1 MKELWSKWFEALNLD
16 REENARTL
24 AKPSMSGVEKSVVD
38 KYSDQAHFIYELLQ
52 NADDAKAT
60 KARFVLTYSGLSF
73 FHNGKVTFSVSDPAT
88 EDKDKV
94 SGKLGHVNAIT
105 AIAHSNKDSDSTIGK
120 FGVGFK
126 AVFQYT
132 QTPHIYDPNLRFK
145 IERFIVP
152 VQLDNDIEGR
162 NADETGFWLPFN
174 HQKKEKEEA
183 YADILEKLNSLVFP
197 TLFLA
202 NLKRVSFEAEG
213 HSGSYLQRNTKK
225 SEENGTHCQLITL
238 VKESNKEK
246 KTQTMWLFSRFIE
259 GTRHSYSTGF
269 FLNLQKKL
277 MPDQYRA
284 FCFFPTKE
292 NTGLNF
298 IINAPF
304 LLTDSREGIK
314 AGEQW
319 NRDLVQKLAQL
330 AADSLLILRDIGL
343 QSKSS
348 LIDDNII
355 NIIPYRESVFADLN
369 DRSRISF
376 KPFFT
381 EIRKTM
387 HSALILPSAN
397 GKYSDKP
404 NSYWH
409 QDKPIIELFSNNQ
422 LAQLI
427 KNPKASWVF
436 TELARNQTEG
446 EKETVDW
453 QTIFP
458 KRDYLS
464 SCVAGW
470 LDIEA
475 IFKKIDG
482 DFIRKQPL
490 KWLHKF
496 YAYLSEN
503 TSRAKMVRK
512 KPIFIDELGNA
523 VAAFDEQDQL
533 ILFLPDDTVTGYTTV
548 KKGLL
553 SNKSTRE
560 FIEKFGIKK
569 PSLRDDI
576 YNKILP
582 EYAIGGEI
590 NTDKHFLKFFK
601 YFKEECP
608 QVEVDEFI
616 SLIKDKEFV
625 SYKSKSDSTVYRGKA
640 CEIYWPDA
648 DLIEYFAAKPDT
660 RFLDL
665 KSYQKLLPEEDHTHL
680 KKFLL
685 KTGIKLTPAIHS
697 CEISAFEA
705 HKLGVFDQGRY
716 LNGFFD
722 KKLDGCEELLK
733 KINLQKSVLL
743 WMQLLNLIKA
753 LGKNEFANSLKGN
766 HKYFYRQQRHEYF
779 ESSVTRQLRNNAW
792 LFNQNG
798 QPVIAGELT
807 VQTMSCKYET
817 TTTEAES
824 LINYLRIHDENDDS
838 AHLSDEEKYLIAVG
852 KKFKDVSPE
861 KFQKFEQWCA
871 QRQAKATSGG
881 GNSEAD
887 EDLLPDSESHTE
899 LKSITKEIFKKVVEY
914 RANVPSI
921 QEAVVAEV
929 QGIDE
934 DDFIRQPIDFGKKIK
949 REMSRNAA
957 EIGLIEHLQE
967 LNDLANGSEK
977 YSFAWFKALLELEC
991 MLGSNGNGGN
1001 REISISFAKV
1011 EKEPGTDKTL
1021 ILKHPNRYIPQSIED
1036 LADIPLVLDLGGQT
1050 KKVAIEVV
1058 NVKSYTLR
1066 AKLKTNAEID
1076 GIDLSLVREARIDV
1090 KNPAFLL
1097 EELRK
1102 QFTGL
1107 GLADEFN
1114 MQKNMPANIE
1124 FVFGPPGTGK
1134 TTHLARNVLIPF
1146 MQQKENRKILV
1157 LTPTNKAA
1165 DVLVTRIMEVM
1176 GTDPS
1181 YENWLARF
1189 GTTNDETIEQSPVYR
1204 DKTFDIRRF
1213 RRSVTVTTIARFPYD
1228 FFMPDSKTRLHL
1240 AALQWDYIVID
1251 EASMIPLVNIL
1262 FPIYKMKSAK
1272 FIIAGDPFQIE
1283 PIAVVETWKDENIYS
1298 MVKLNQP
1305 KSFIKPATSPH
1316 AFPVTK
1322 LTTQYRS
1329 IPAIGDIFSR
1339 FTYDAILK
1347 HHRNANSQRQL
1358 KIDAI
1363 ETRPLNIIKFPVSKY
1378 ESIYRAK
1385 RLQAKTSYH
1394 VYSALFAFEFTK
1406 YVASQILKNHT
1417 IESIF
1422 KIGIISPYSAQANLI
1437 DKLIASWRQVPSNV
1451 SLQTGTIHG
1460 FQGDEC
1466 DIIIT
1471 VFNPPPGISSSPKM
1485 FLNKQNI
1492 LNVSISRARDYLFI
1506 LMPDENTENIHL
1518 LHQVNQIEKLIK
1530 ASGEYSETHASNVE
1544 GIIFGQS
1551 NYLEENAFSTSHQL
1565 VNVYS
1570 KPEKRYEVR
1579 SEDTAI
1585 DVQIHDNL

>member
-1 MKELWSKWFEALNLD
+1 MKELWGKWFEALSRD
-16 REENARTL
+16 REESARML
-24 AKPSMSGVEKSVVD
+24 AKPSMSGFQQSVVN

-52 NADDAKAT
+52 NADDAGAT
-60 KARFVLTYSGLSF
+60 RARFILTDAGLYF
-73 FHNGKVTFSVSDPAT
+73 FHNGNVTFSVSDPAT
-88 EDKDKV
+88 EGQDKV

-105 AIAHSNKDSDSTIGK
+105 AIANSNKDSDTTIGK

-132 QTPHIYDPNLRFK
+132 QTPHIYDPGLRFR

-152 VQLDNDIEGR
+152 VQLHNDIEGR
-162 NADETGFWLPFN
+162 NADETCFWLPFN
-174 HQKKEKEEA
+174 SPETSPKEA
-183 YADILEKLNSLVFP
+183 YANILEKLNSLVFP

-202 NLKRVSFEAEG
+202 NLKCVSFEAEG
-213 HSGSYLQRNTKK
+213 HTGSYSQKNAKK
-225 SEENGTHCQLITL
+225 SEVNGTICQLITL
-238 VKESNKEK
+238 TRESNEDKF
-246 KTQTMWLFSRFIE
+246 TQKMWLFSRFIE
-259 GTRHSYSTGF
+259 GTRHAYSTGF
-269 FLNLQKKL
+269 FLSANKKL
-277 MPDQYRA
+277 IPAQHPA

-314 AGEQW
+314 AGDQH

-343 QSKSS
+343 QSKCP

-427 KNPKASWVF
+427 KNPKARWVF

-446 EKETVDW
+446 EKETVNY
-453 QTIFP
+453 QTISP
-458 KRDYLS
+458 KRDYLT

-470 LDIEA
+470 FDFEA
-475 IFKKIDG
+475 ISKKIGG
-482 DFIRKQPL
+482 DFIRRQTL

-496 YAYLSEN
+496 YAYLGESPY
-503 TSRAKMVRK
+503 RAKMVRRF
-512 KPIFIDELGNA
+512 PIFIDEHGNA
-523 VAAFDEQDQL
+523 VAAFDEHDQPV
-533 ILFLPDDTVTGYTTV
+533 LFLPDDTITGYTTV
-548 KKGLL
+548 KKELL
-553 SNKSTRE
+553 TNKTTRE
-560 FIEKFGIKK
+560 FFEKIGIKK

-582 EYAIGGEI
+582 EYSIGGDI
-590 NTDKHFLKFFK
+590 DTDKHFLKFFK
-601 YFKEECP
+601 YFNEECS
-608 QVEVDEFI
+608 QAEIDEFI
-616 SLIKDKEFV
+616 SLIQDKEFI
-625 SYKSKSDSTVYRGKA
+625 SYKTKSDSTVYRGKA

-665 KSYQKLLPEEDHTHL
+665 ESYQKLLPAGDHKHL
-680 KKFLL
+680 QNFLL
-685 KTGIKLTPAIHS
+685 KTGIKLLPTIHS
-697 CEISAFEA
+697 CEIPAYEA
-705 HKLGVFDQGRY
+705 QKLGFIDQGRWKNY
-716 LNGFFD
+716 FFD
-722 KKLDGCEELLK
+722 KKLDGCEELLSN
-733 KINLQKSVLL
+733 IDLQKSVLI
-743 WMQLLNLIKA
+743 WKQLLVLIKE
-753 LGKNEFANSLKGN
+753 LGESGFANSLSGDHN
-766 HKYFYRQQRHEYF
+766 YFVRRDRHEYF

-798 QPVIAGELT
+798 QPVAAGELT
-807 VQTMSCKYET
+807 VQTLAHEYDT
-817 TTTEAES
+817 TTTEAQC

-838 AHLSDEEKYLIAVG
+838 AHLSDELKRLIARA
-852 KKFKDVSPE
+852 KEFEDVSPDE
-861 KFQKFEQWCA
+861 IRDFRLWKA
-871 QRQAKATSGG
+871 RRQAKITNGSGK
-881 GNSEAD
+881 SEAD
-887 EDLLPDSESHTE
+887 DDLFPDSEGHTE
-899 LKSITKEIFKKVVEY
+899 LKPITKEIIKKVVEF
-914 RANVPSI
+914 RTDEAN
-921 QEAVVAEV
+921 AKKAAAAEV
-929 QGIDE
+929 QDIDE
-934 DDFIRQPIDFGKKIK
+934 DDFTRQPIDFGKKIE
-949 REMSRNAA
+949 REMRRNAA
-957 EIGLIEHLQE
+957 EIGLIERLQE
-967 LNDLANGSEK
+967 LNDLANNSEK
-977 YSFAWFKALLELEC
+977 YSFAWFEALLELEC
-991 MLGSNGNGGN
+991 IHSSNGNTGN
-1001 REISISFAKV
+1001 REISISFARV

-1021 ILKHPNRYIPQSIED
+1021 ILKHPDRYIPQSMED

-1107 GLADEFN
+1107 SLADEFN

-1176 GTDPS
+1176 GTDLS

-1213 RRSVTVTTIARFPYD
+1213 RRNVTVTTIARFPYD
-1228 FFMPDSKTRLHL
+1228 FFMPDSETRLHL

-1262 FPIYKMKSAK
+1262 FPIYKKTPEK

-1305 KSFIKPATSPH
+1305 KSFIKPATTPH

-1322 LTTQYRS
+1322 LTTQFRS

-1358 KIDAI
+1358 KIDNI

-1378 ESIYRAK
+1378 ESIYRSK
-1385 RLQAKTSYH
+1385 RLQAKTPYH

-1406 YVASQILKNHT
+1406 YVAGQILKNHAGEAT
-1417 IESIF
+1417 F
-1422 KIGIISPYSAQANLI
+1422 KIGIIAPYRAQANLI

-1471 VFNPPPGISSSPKM
+1471 VFNPPPGISSSSKM

-1518 LHQVNQIEKLIK
+1518 LHKVNQIEELIK
-1530 ASGEYSETHASNVE
+1530 ASSEYSETHASNVE

-1579 SEDTAI
+1579 SEDAAI